1 MYQFHTVKFT
11 QPVWI
16 LYFELVTW
24 LLCSGSVRA
33 DASDLHLRNQ
43 HDRREGSKA
52 LRKPDLQEAGQK
64 RGVLNKH
71 KHKHT
76 TNTFSHKAMFSCRW
90 ITSAQST
97 LRATSAQSTGRWE
110 EWLYCVTSNNCFFSC
125 TCVNLLHILINIS
138 HYNATTQSY
147 INIYLHTQRL

>member
-11 QPVWI
+11 HTVWV

-24 LLCSGSVRA
+24 PFFSGSVRA
-33 DASDLHLRNQ
+33 DAGDLHLRNQ

-64 RGVLNKH
+64 RGVLNKQ

-110 EWLYCVTSNNCFFSC
+110 EWLCCVTSNNCFFSC
-125 TCVNLLHILINIS
+125 TCVNLLHISLSIS
-138 HYNATTQSY
+138 AITMQLLSHIS
-147 INIYLHTQRL
+147 I